1 MWTLYYQQNKQK
13 DSRFPRCSVYIYK
26 QSNHQPNII
35 ADIPKAI
42 YKRLRN
48 ISCNENAFDR
58 NIDIYQTAL
67 KTSGFDGT
75 ITYHNQSEQAKNV
88 NIEEANQ
95 ARKLKRAIIWYNP
108 PYSKNVKTNIG
119 KAVFELLQ
127 KHFPPT
133 HPMYTIFNKS
143 TIKTSY
149 SCFPNIGC
157 IISSHTKHIL
167 NSNCTE
173 YGCNCG
179 NRGECPLENKCLT
192 PRIVYRTDVTK
203 TKLMNPNII
212 MVSQTLHS
220 KNVMKIIKR
229 LSDIY
234 HIWLLQ
240 ICLSITGDQLTM
252 ALCLQLSLQLLNV
265 SQVTPLLITAT
276 YI

>member
-13 DSRFPRCSVYIYK
+13 DSRFPRCSVYIHK

-157 IISSHTKHIL
+157 IISSHNKHIL

-229 LSDIY
+229 LSDID
-234 HIWLLQ
+234 HI
-240 ICLSITGDQLTM
+240 
-252 ALCLQLSLQLLNV
+252 
-265 SQVTPLLITAT
+265 
-276 YI
+276 